1 MMRAISSLLA
11 LAVAVRGHADFLM
24 VDASYRTDSD
34 GKMYCSRSLALG
46 DQVMGK
52 PLAKGSADFTFN
64 VTAAGGDAATVKF
77 GGKDITGYEFIF
89 ETASGVFEDGG
100 CSGKRSA
107 INGAKIAGY
116 KSGSAVTV
124 SFGKCGEPPFPCQIY
139 QLSAS
144 A

>member
-1 MMRAISSLLA
+1 
-11 LAVAVRGHADFLM
+11 
-24 VDASYRTDSD
+24 
-34 GKMYCSRSLALG
+34 MYCSRSLNLG
-46 DQVMGK
+46 DEVMGK

-64 VTAAGGDAATVKF
+64 VTAVGDSATVKF
-77 GGKDITGYEFIF
+77 GGKSIDGYEYVF
-89 ETASGVFEDGG
+89 ETTSGVFEDGG
-100 CSGKRSA
+100 CQGKRAA

-116 KSGSAVTV
+116 KSGSEVTV